1 MLLFDE
7 KFEQFLQKITYNS
20 RQDKLYQVYILW
32 SYLEEN
38 LIIITKLN
46 FTILH

>member
-20 RQDKLYQVYILW
+20 RQDKLYQVFIFYGL
-32 SYLEEN
+32 
-38 LIIITKLN
+38 T
-46 FTILH
+46 